1 MNVKAIPQITFQE
14 CISLFHNLRLY
25 SDQGDKWMYPSIYTC
40 EKSGDLIVVAPH
52 SIRLEQL
59 EKSFEGLSTIFN
71 RPISGVK
78 DLGAHCWLL
87 LENRLPDLVPYSSR
101 PENIPSGQY
110 WLGTYSD
117 GSPVIL
123 AFEHSPVF
131 LVAGASG
138 SGKSELFKVLLKEI
152 ENTWGTNSITIAEGA
167 KDGNDFR
174 RQPCRRLVTEL
185 DEVLEVYRELEAT
198 YEERKKLIRELD
210 VDNWL
215 EARNNGHDWKP
226 HYFLIDECPLFLSKP
241 TKGAPDFEIKTE
253 IIRIASHLAMRG
265 RYVGLFQV
273 LGTQDPSST
282 ALPSNIINQ
291 VRLKIGYGM
300 RTAEMARAYFGQI
313 APHADDLEKGKG
325 IAMLGKEPII
335 FRGAIL
341 RTPSQQLAF

>member
-1 MNVKAIPQITFQE
+1 MNVTAIPQSTFQE
-14 CISLFHNLRLY
+14 CITLFHNLRLY
-25 SDQGDKWMYPSIYTC
+25 SEQGDKWMYPSIYTC
-40 EKSGDLIVVAPH
+40 KKSGDLIVVAPH
-52 SIRLEQL
+52 SIRLEQF

-71 RPISGVK
+71 RPISGTK
-78 DLGAHCWLL
+78 KLGGHCWLL

-101 PENIPSGQY
+101 PKNIPEGQY
-110 WLGTYSD
+110 WLGTYED

-152 ENTWGTNSITIAEGA
+152 ESTWGAQSITIAEGT

-174 RQPCRRLVTEL
+174 HQPCKRLATEL
-185 DEVLEVYRELEAT
+185 DEVLEVYRELSDI

-210 VDNWL
+210 VNNWL
-215 EARNNGHDWKP
+215 EARSKGRDWKP

-241 TKGAPDFEIKTE
+241 TKGHPDFETKTE

-265 RYVGLFQV
+265 RYVGLFQI
-273 LGTQDPSST
+273 LGSQDPSST
-282 ALPSNIINQ
+282 ALPSDIINQ
-291 VRLKIGYGM
+291 VRLKVGYGM
-300 RTAEMARAYFGQI
+300 RTAEMARSYFGQT

-325 IAMLGKEPII
+325 IAMLGAEPKI
-335 FRGAIL
+335 FRGSYI
-341 RTPSQQLAF
+341 TK